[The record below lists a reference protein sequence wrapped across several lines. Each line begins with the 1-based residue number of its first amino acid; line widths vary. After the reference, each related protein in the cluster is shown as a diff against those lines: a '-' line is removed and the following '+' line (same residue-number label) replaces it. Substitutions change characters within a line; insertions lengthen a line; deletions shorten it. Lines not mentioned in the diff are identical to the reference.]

1 MTTLSLT
8 KNHMIEPQTSGLL
21 PVEPFDLLIFGGTGD
36 LARRKLLPALYHRHV
51 DGQLP
56 AESRIIVIG
65 HTPMLTE
72 EFLEQIRFSLDEHS
86 SRPLCPEHI
95 ENYLVRFTYVAV
107 DALEPEAWKPL
118 CEVLEP
124 ASSRIRIA
132 YLATAPSLF
141 GPIAQG
147 LHQNGLIQPDM
158 RIVLEKPVGEDFSSA
173 KTINDA
179 VGHYFEEENIYRI
192 DHYLGKETVQ
202 NLLALRFGNVL
213 FEPLWRR
220 EVIDHVQITVA
231 EDLGVAN
238 RIQFYNNI
246 GALRDMVQNHLLQ
259 LLCLIAIEPPASL
272 DHDAVRDEKLKV
284 LRALQPITTENV
296 RESTVRAQYDAG
308 VSSGDQVESFVTEL
322 GSPSDM
328 ETYVALRVEI
338 DNWRWSGVPFYLR
351 TGKRLAQKHAE
362 IAIHF
367 KSLPHSIFGEQETV
381 ANKLTILLQPDE
393 GVELSVMVKEPG
405 TGAFNLSPVSLD
417 LSFEDAFGARYP
429 DAYERLIIEV
439 MRGNPALFMRRDEIE
454 AAWRWIDQ
462 IRDAWDHTDQTV
474 EAYPS
479 GSWGPV
485 AASTLLDKESRS
497 WDIGA

>member
-1 MTTLSLT
+1 MSET
-8 KNHMIEPQTSGLL
+8 HTSGLL
-21 PVEPFDLLIFGGTGD
+21 PVDSFDLLIFGGTGD
-36 LARRKLLPALYHRHV
+36 LTRRKLLPALYHRHV

-56 AESRIIVIG
+56 SDSRIIAIG
-65 HTPMLTE
+65 HKPMTNQ
-72 EFLEQIRFSLDEHS
+72 EFLTTAEQSLHEHN
-86 SRPLCPEHI
+86 SRPLCANHTRQFLDRI
-95 ENYLVRFTYVAV
+95 DYVAV
-107 DALEPEAWKPL
+107 DALDPNSWGDL
-118 CEVLEP
+118 CELLSLP
-124 ASSRIRIA
+124 SDRIRIA
-132 YLATAPSLF
+132 YLATAPALF
-141 GPIAQG
+141 GPIADG
-147 LHQNGLIQPDM
+147 LDVNDLIQPNM
-158 RIVLEKPVGEDFSSA
+158 RIVLEKPVGEDFATA

-179 VGHYFEEENIYRI
+179 VGRHFNEEQIYRI

-202 NLLALRFGNVL
+202 NLLALRFGNAL

-220 EVIDHVQITVA
+220 EVIERVQITVA

-238 RIQFYNNI
+238 RIQFYNKI

-284 LRALQPITTENV
+284 LRALKPITVENV
-296 RESTVRAQYDAG
+296 HATTVRAQYD
-308 VSSGDQVESFVTEL
+308 SGLSDKEQVESFTNEL
-322 GSPSDM
+322 GEKSDI

-338 DNWRWSGVPFYLR
+338 ENWRWSGVPFYLR

-367 KSLPHSIFGEQETV
+367 KSLPHSIFGDQKTV

-405 TGAFNLSPVSLD
+405 TGTFNLSPVSLD

-454 AAWRWIDQ
+454 AAWQWIDQ
-462 IRDAWDHTDQTV
+462 IRAAWDATSQEV
-474 EAYPS
+474 ESYVS
-479 GSWGPV
+479 GTWGPSE
-485 AASTLLDKESRS
+485 ASDLLNRDSRH
-497 WDIGA
+497 WDVGA

>member
-1 MTTLSLT
+1 MTNSQ
-8 KNHMIEPQTSGLL
+8 PGGLL
-21 PVEPFDLLIFGGTGD
+21 PVDPFDLLIFGGTGD
-36 LARRKLLPALYHRHV
+36 LTRRKLLPALYHRHV

-56 AESRIIVIG
+56 PESQIIAIG
-65 HTPMLTE
+65 HKPMPTDA
-72 EFLEQIRFSLDEHS
+72 FLQLVEQSLEDHS
-86 SRPLCPEHI
+86 PRPLDSQYTQS
-95 ENYLVRFTYVAV
+95 YLSRFRYFSV
-107 DALEPEAWKPL
+107 DAFRSDSWNELSQYL
-118 CEVLEP
+118 QG
-124 ASSRIRIA
+124 SSGRIRIA
-132 YLATAPSLF
+132 YLATPPSLF
-141 GPIAQG
+141 GPIAEG
-147 LHQNGLIQPDM
+147 LHENGLIQPTM
-158 RIVLEKPVGEDFSSA
+158 RIVLEKPVGEDFDSA
-173 KTINDA
+173 KVINDA
-179 VGHYFEEENIYRI
+179 VGHYFQEEQIYRI

-231 EDLGVAN
+231 EDLGVEN

-284 LRALQPITTENV
+284 LRALKPITKENV
-296 RESTVRAQYDAG
+296 ETATVRAQYAAG
-308 VSSGDQVESFVTEL
+308 VSSGETVNSFSAEL
-322 GSPSDM
+322 GEASET

-338 DNWRWSGVPFYLR
+338 ENWRWSGVPFYLR
-351 TGKRLAQKHAE
+351 TGKRMAQKHAE

-367 KSLPHSIFGEQETV
+367 KSLPHSIFGEQKTE

-405 TGAFNLSPVSLD
+405 TGTFNLSPVSLD

-454 AAWRWIDQ
+454 AAWQWIDQ
-462 IRDAWDHTDQTV
+462 IRQAWGQTNQSV
-474 EAYPS
+474 ERYMS
-479 GSWGPV
+479 GSWGPT
-485 AASTLLDKESRS
+485 AAGMLLGKESRH
-497 WDIGA
+497 WDMGV